1 MPDLWNAPHR
11 NSPVSARVPIP
22 GSKSLT
28 NRWLIMSAIA
38 SGPSRINL
46 PLQARDTILMAQALS
61 SLGVAIE
68 TDGDAY
74 VVTPG
79 PLSGP
84 TEVDCGLAGTVMR
97 FVPPIAAIAD
107 GDVRFDG
114 DPHARRRP
122 MQQIIDSLRAL
133 DVVVDDDNRGSLPF
147 TVRGKGFVRGG
158 EVTLD
163 ASASS
168 QFVSALL
175 LAGCRYDSGITVIH
189 SGGPLPSMPHI
200 DMSVEVLREVGIKV
214 DVDVNDAQYATWQVH
229 PGIPQPFNV
238 TVEPDLSNAAPFLA
252 AALVCGGSVTI
263 PNWPERTNQAGDSL
277 RTILPLLGAEVTR
290 SGSDLT
296 VSGSG
301 KIHGIDIDLHEVGE
315 LTPVIA
321 VLCALADSPSQLRG
335 IAHLRGHETDRLAAL
350 VTELTKLGGDVSE
363 TEDGLIIK
371 PAPLHGGT
379 FATYSDHRMA
389 MAAAVLG
396 LSIPDLLVE
405 DITTTSKTLPEF
417 SEMWLDLVSA

>member
-11 NSPVSARVPIP
+11 NTPVSARVPIP

-38 SGPSRINL
+38 GGPSRINL
-46 PLQARDTILMAQALS
+46 PLRARDTILMAQALS

-74 VVTPG
+74 SVTPG
-79 PLSGP
+79 PLTGP

-97 FVPPIAAIAD
+97 FVPPLAAIAD

-114 DPHARRRP
+114 DPHARMRP
-122 MQQIIDSLRAL
+122 MQQIIHSLRAL

-147 TVRGKGFVRGG
+147 IVRGKGFVPGG

-175 LAGCRYDSGITVIH
+175 LAGCRYDSGVTVVH
-189 SGGPLPSMPHI
+189 NGGPLPSMPHI

-214 DVDVNDAQYATWQVH
+214 DVNVKDANHATWQVH

-263 PNWPERTNQAGDSL
+263 PNWPAQTNQAGDAL
-277 RTILPLLGAEVTR
+277 RTILPLLGAEITR

-301 KIHGIDIDLHEVGE
+301 KINGIDLDLHDVGE

-363 TEDGLIIK
+363 TDDGLIIK
-371 PAPLHGGT
+371 PTKLHGGT
-379 FATYSDHRMA
+379 VATYSDHRIA
-389 MAAAVLG
+389 MAAA
-396 LSIPDLLVE
+396 
-405 DITTTSKTLPEF
+405 
-417 SEMWLDLVSA
+417 

>member
-97 FVPPIAAIAD
+97 FVPPIAAITD

-114 DPHARRRP
+114 DPHARMRP

-200 DMSVEVLREVGIKV
+200 DMSVEVLRGVGIKV

-296 VSGSG
+296 VFGSG
-301 KIHGIDIDLHEVGE
+301 KIHGIDIDLHQVGE

-405 DITTTSKTLPEF
+405 DITTPSKTLPEF

>member
-1 MPDLWNAPHR
+1 M
-11 NSPVSARVPIP
+11 V
-22 GSKSLT
+22 
-28 NRWLIMSAIA
+28 
-38 SGPSRINL
+38 
-46 PLQARDTILMAQALS
+46 QALS

-68 TDGDAY
+68 AAGDAY

-79 PLSGP
+79 PLAGP

-97 FVPPIAAIAD
+97 FVPPIAALAN

-114 DPHARRRP
+114 DPHARVRP
-122 MQQIIDSLRAL
+122 MQQIIDSLRTL
-133 DVVVDDDNRGSLPF
+133 NVVVDDDNRGSLPF
-147 TVRGKGFVRGG
+147 IVRAKGFVPGG
-158 EVTLD
+158 TVTLD

-175 LAGCRYDSGITVIH
+175 LAGCRYDSGITIKH
-189 SGGPLPSMPHI
+189 EGGPLPSMPHI
-200 DMSVEVLREVGIKV
+200 DMSVAVLREVGIKV
-214 DVDVNDAQYATWQVH
+214 DVDVQDAQHATWQVH

-263 PNWPERTNQAGDSL
+263 PNWPEQTNQAGDAL
-277 RTILPLLGAEVTR
+277 RTILPLLGAEVTKT
-290 SGSDLT
+290 GSDLT

-301 KIHGIDIDLHEVGE
+301 KINGIDLDLHDVGE

-350 VTELTKLGGDVSE
+350 VSELSKLGGDISE
-363 TEDGLIIK
+363 TADGLIIK
-371 PAPLHGGT
+371 PAPLHGGR

-396 LSIPDLLVE
+396 LAVPDLLVE
-405 DITTTSKTLPEF
+405 DISTTGKTLPEF
-417 SEMWLDLVSA
+417 SELWLDLVSA

>member
-1 MPDLWNAPHR
+1 
-11 NSPVSARVPIP
+11 
-22 GSKSLT
+22 
-28 NRWLIMSAIA
+28 MSAIA

-97 FVPPIAAIAD
+97 FVPPIAAITD

-114 DPHARRRP
+114 DPHARMRP

-200 DMSVEVLREVGIKV
+200 DMSVEVLRGVGIKV

-296 VSGSG
+296 VFGSG
-301 KIHGIDIDLHEVGE
+301 KIHGIDIDLHQVGE

>member
-1 MPDLWNAPHR
+1 
-11 NSPVSARVPIP
+11 
-22 GSKSLT
+22 
-28 NRWLIMSAIA
+28 MSAIA

-97 FVPPIAAIAD
+97 FVPPIAAITD

-114 DPHARRRP
+114 DPHARMRP

-296 VSGSG
+296 VFGSG
-301 KIHGIDIDLHEVGE
+301 KIHGIDIDLHQVGE

>member
-1 MPDLWNAPHR
+1 
-11 NSPVSARVPIP
+11 
-22 GSKSLT
+22 
-28 NRWLIMSAIA
+28 MSAIA

-114 DPHARRRP
+114 DPHARMRP

-168 QFVSALL
+168 QFVSALM

-189 SGGPLPSMPHI
+189 NGGQLPSMPHI
-200 DMSVEVLREVGIKV
+200 DMSVEVLRAVGIKV
-214 DVDVNDAQYATWQVH
+214 DVDVNDTQHAIWQVH
-229 PGIPQPFNV
+229 PGLPQPFNV

-263 PNWPERTNQAGDSL
+263 PNWPERTNQAGDAL

-301 KIHGIDIDLHEVGE
+301 NIHGIDIDLHEVGE

-371 PAPLHGGT
+371 PVPLHGGT

-405 DITTTSKTLPEF
+405 EIITTSKTLPEF